1 MKRKFIIT
9 PMNLSISKENPSNN
23 NNSNNI
29 IPIYSKYKH
38 NQTTMNKF
46 RNKISMNNQ
55 TVNENQNKQ
64 NGINHLQAGSFL
76 CNKHNDNN
84 NNINSNINQH
94 PIKLFQANIVTP
106 INKLKEEQ
114 RKLFN
119 NFNSSIANVEHRH
132 KIIKHFRS
140 ISANS
145 SSNTNDNI
153 NSNDNID
160 NENYYSF
167 YNISSPKIENLS
179 NSSFSP
185 SFRSLS
191 YNTSNSYISFSPRN
205 PIELEDLM
213 KLHSSLNNIICSL
226 NNGISPTLADL
237 LDYWNALYLSSLLHN
252 IQTLFRDTYNKTQI
266 KLFSHLECLC
276 VLISIDLSLNNEI
289 NINSAVLS
297 ELKSIYGCIHFNF
310 LLVIKYILTNYSTN
324 NIKENGIRR
333 SLLKAIEVGLSE
345 NISTE
350 DMKEHYLMKLLKY
363 NVDSIIS
370 GYKNIVEQCYLVPR
384 CSVSNINLKKRNDIE
399 QEYINGIISRFF
411 IDAFNNIEDFSFEQS
426 NSILNEQI
434 LKKENKACINNNND
448 LLQIETHSEANENN
462 NINNI
467 TPHFQNNNI
476 YNSRYSFGN
485 KNNLNNSNNSTANKV
500 SATHR
505 KSQSETS
512 ITKYSINNEDNTNN
526 KSKYT
531 LQYSSRL
538 SFNSESP
545 FIIPSSNN
553 NTNSYRQ
560 LNTGCLSTL
569 IYYLP
574 PINPTFKFTLVLDLD
589 ETLLRVTKIN
599 NKLSLYNNSSTTVKV
614 IYRPHLFSFLSRMKK
629 IYEIILFTV
638 SLPEYANKIVNLIEN
653 KEKYFSYKLFRQH
666 ATFYQNKDYVKD
678 ISKLGRDL
686 KRVIIIDDMPQ
697 NFSLQ
702 KENGISVKPFYGD
715 NANDMTLSKLG
726 SILER
731 IRFDNEDV
739 KGSEEIDVRKS
750 IRKYKDKLN
759 ELVN

>member
-1 MKRKFIIT
+1 
-9 PMNLSISKENPSNN
+9 
-23 NNSNNI
+23 
-29 IPIYSKYKH
+29 
-38 NQTTMNKF
+38 
-46 RNKISMNNQ
+46 
-55 TVNENQNKQ
+55 
-64 NGINHLQAGSFL
+64 
-76 CNKHNDNN
+76 
-84 NNINSNINQH
+84 
-94 PIKLFQANIVTP
+94 
-106 INKLKEEQ
+106 
-114 RKLFN
+114 
-119 NFNSSIANVEHRH
+119 
-132 KIIKHFRS
+132 
-140 ISANS
+140 
-145 SSNTNDNI
+145 
-153 NSNDNID
+153 
-160 NENYYSF
+160 
-167 YNISSPKIENLS
+167 
-179 NSSFSP
+179 
-185 SFRSLS
+185 
-191 YNTSNSYISFSPRN
+191 
-205 PIELEDLM
+205 
-213 KLHSSLNNIICSL
+213 
-226 NNGISPTLADL
+226 
-237 LDYWNALYLSSLLHN
+237 
-252 IQTLFRDTYNKTQI
+252 
-266 KLFSHLECLC
+266 
-276 VLISIDLSLNNEI
+276 
-289 NINSAVLS
+289 VLS

-310 LLVIKYILTNYSTN
+310 LIVIKYILTQYNTN

-333 SLLKAIEVGLSE
+333 TLLRAIEVGLSE
-345 NISTE
+345 NISAK

-363 NVDSIIS
+363 NVDSIIL
-370 GYKNIVEQCYLVPR
+370 GYKNIVDQCYLVPR

-411 IDAFNNIEDFSFEQS
+411 IDAFNNIEEFSFEQY
-426 NSILNEQI
+426 NSILNEKI
-434 LKKENKACINNNND
+434 LKKENKACISNNN
-448 LLQIETHSEANENN
+448 LLQIETHSEANESNN
-462 NINNI
+462 TNNI
-467 TPHFQNNNI
+467 TPHFQNNNV

-485 KNNLNNSNNSTANKV
+485 KNNLNNSNNSIANKV
-500 SATHR
+500 SATHK
-505 KSQSETS
+505 KSQSETP
-512 ITKYSINNEDNTNN
+512 ITKYNINNEDDTNN

-553 NTNSYRQ
+553 NTNSHRQ
-560 LNTGCLSTL
+560 LNTGCLSTP

-574 PINPTFKFTLVLDLD
+574 PISPTFKFTLVLDLD
-589 ETLLRVTKIN
+589 ETLLHVTKIN

-638 SLPEYANKIVNLIEN
+638 SLPEYANKIINLIEN

-686 KRVIIIDDMPQ
+686 KRVIIVDDMPQ

-715 NANDMTLSKLG
+715 NTNDMTLSKLG